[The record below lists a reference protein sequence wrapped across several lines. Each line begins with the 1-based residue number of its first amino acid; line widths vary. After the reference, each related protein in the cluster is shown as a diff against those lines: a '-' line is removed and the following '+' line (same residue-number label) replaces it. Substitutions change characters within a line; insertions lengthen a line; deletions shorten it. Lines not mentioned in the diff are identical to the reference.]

1 MYLAHFGLKEFPFKL
16 TPDTSFY
23 YATQSYQEA
32 LNTLLI
38 AISSGEGF
46 IKITGEVGTGKTLLC
61 RKLLKSLGDG
71 FKTAFIPNPY
81 LDPQALLMALAAELG
96 LSLPARLSHH
106 ELLHA
111 LSQQLMAFAN
121 QDKQVVVCLDEVQAM
136 PIETLEAL
144 RLLSNLETEKRKLLQ
159 VVIFGQ
165 PELEEKLDQPS
176 IRQLRQRISFE
187 YRLGALQWHE
197 LSFYL
202 NHRMHIAGYNGWRVF
217 TPASLRLL
225 HQHSAGIPRL
235 VNILAHK
242 ALLSAYGK
250 GLREVTV
257 REMRDAVLDTHA
269 SVRAQHGW
277 SYSIFKWWLAMGVA
291 RATLFLSH

>member
-1 MYLAHFGLKEFPFKL
+1 MYLQHFGLKEFPFKL

-23 YATQSYQEA
+23 YATHSYQAA
-32 LNTLLI
+32 LNTLLV
-38 AISSGEGF
+38 AIGSGEGF

-61 RKLLKSLGDG
+61 RKLLKSLGGG

-81 LDPQALLMALAAELG
+81 LDPNALLMSLATELG
-96 LSLPARLSHH
+96 LTLPQRLTHH
-106 ELLHA
+106 ELLEA
-111 LSQQLMAFAN
+111 LTHRLMQFAREE
-121 QDKQVVVCLDEVQAM
+121 KQVVVCLDEVQAM

-144 RLLSNLETEKRKLLQ
+144 RLLTNLETEKSKLLQ

-165 PELEEKLDQPS
+165 PELEEKLNQPS

-187 YRLGALQWHE
+187 YRLDALQWNE

-202 NHRMHIAGYNGWRVF
+202 NHRMHVAGYNGWRVF

-225 HQHSAGIPRL
+225 YQHSAGIPRL

-242 ALLSAYGK
+242 ALLAAYGR

-257 REMRDAVLDTHA
+257 KEMRDALLDTHA
-269 SVRAQHGW
+269 SVSAQHGW
-277 SYSIFKWWLAMGVA
+277 SNFIFKWWLALGIA
-291 RATLFLSH
+291 RATLTFSH

>member
-1 MYLAHFGLKEFPFKL
+1 MYLQHFGLTEFPFKL

-23 YATQSYQEA
+23 YATHSYQEA

-81 LDPQALLMALAAELG
+81 LDPNALLMSLATELG
-96 LSLPARLSHH
+96 LTLPQRLTHH
-106 ELLHA
+106 ELLEA
-111 LSQQLMAFAN
+111 LTQRLMQLAREE
-121 QDKQVVVCLDEVQAM
+121 KQVVVCLDEVQAM

-144 RLLSNLETEKRKLLQ
+144 RLLTNLETEKNKLLQ

-165 PELEEKLDQPS
+165 PELEDKLNQPS
-176 IRQLRQRISFE
+176 IRQLRQRITFE
-187 YRLGALQWHE
+187 YRLGALQWDE

-202 NHRMHIAGYNGWRVF
+202 NHRMHVAGYNGWRVF
-217 TPASLRLL
+217 TPASLKLL
-225 HQHSAGIPRL
+225 HHHSAGIPRL

-242 ALLSAYGK
+242 ALLAAYGR

-257 REMRDAVLDTHA
+257 REMRDALLDTHA
-269 SVRAQHGW
+269 SVSAQHGW
-277 SYSIFKWWLAMGVA
+277 SNFIFKWWLALGVA
-291 RATLFLSH
+291 RATLSFSH